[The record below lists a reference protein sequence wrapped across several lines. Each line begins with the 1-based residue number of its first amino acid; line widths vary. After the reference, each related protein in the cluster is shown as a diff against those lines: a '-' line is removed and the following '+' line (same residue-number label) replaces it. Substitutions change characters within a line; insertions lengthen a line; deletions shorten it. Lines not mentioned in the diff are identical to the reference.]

1 MENNILIL
9 EESNIH
15 QLTRLNLPMY
25 SQILVTT
32 SQQDGKISILTAKI
46 LLAIQLQHQ
55 LNIQLLVNA
64 ALAPDMN
71 IFWAWLLGKLAATEP
86 DAQITVLSNSSQEHQ
101 PLIELCSEHHPS
113 VQLLQVMD
121 ETKKKSDESVQVVAI
136 APSLVQETGPIA
148 AVLESNN
155 LQITVEQEKATI
167 VMPIKAE
174 PAAAVLTDIHSVEL
188 TEKRSEIAEMIKEK
202 EERKLKN
209 EQIINALMK
218 KVSEFPYKIIE
229 SKPVSSLMQDQV
241 VDPNS
246 QILLG

>member
-9 EESNIH
+9 EESNIP

-32 SQQDGKISILTAKI
+32 SQQDGKISILTAKT
-46 LLAIQLQHQ
+46 LLAVQLHHQ
-55 LNIQLLVNA
+55 LNIQLLVNSA
-64 ALAPDMN
+64 HTPDMN
-71 IFWAWLLGKLAATEP
+71 IFWAWLLGKLTATEP
-86 DAQITVLSNSSQEHQ
+86 DAQITVLSDSSQEHQ
-101 PLIELCSEHHPS
+101 PLIELCSEYHQS

-121 ETKKKSDESVQVVAI
+121 DAKKKSDEPVQVVAI
-136 APSLVQETGPIA
+136 APSLEQEAEPIA
-148 AVLESNN
+148 TVVESSNPP
-155 LQITVEQEKATI
+155 IAIEPEKVTVA
-167 VMPIKAE
+167 MPMQVESVA
-174 PAAAVLTDIHSVEL
+174 LTDIHAVEQ

-202 EERKLKN
+202 EERKRKN
-209 EQIINALMK
+209 EQMINALMK
-218 KVSEFPYKIIE
+218 KVSELPYKIVE